1 MSGGLVLG
9 VPPAVLQLVQQGLL
23 ERAFHDGL
31 FPALMY
37 RSEAVAA
44 EWGANTGTAIFMSR
58 PGLLT
63 PIVKAFLTDNG
74 FPYDFNDVDLLTG
87 EARKAALAEV
97 AQYNPNRTF
106 PTLLID
112 DQVIVGFNEKKILA
126 ALGLS

>member
-1 MSGGLVLG
+1 M
-9 VPPAVLQLVQQGLL
+9 
-23 ERAFHDGL
+23 
-31 FPALMY
+31 ALPD
-37 RSEAVAA
+37 
-44 EWGANTGTAIFMSR
+44 TARPEEDTAMPRQIRIFS
-58 PGLLT
+58 LST
-63 PIVKAFLTDNG
+63 CSHCKATKKFLTDNG